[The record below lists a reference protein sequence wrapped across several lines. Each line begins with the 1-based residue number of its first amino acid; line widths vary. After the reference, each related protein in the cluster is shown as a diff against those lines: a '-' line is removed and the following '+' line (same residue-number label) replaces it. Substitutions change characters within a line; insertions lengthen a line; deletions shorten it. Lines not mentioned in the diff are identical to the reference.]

1 MPWQLAELE
10 LSELLVAAATR
21 HAAEGRPAE
30 ARAAYEKVL
39 RLEEWGIGESSEA
52 GDQRD
57 NAEETLRRWWG
68 CKVHALFR
76 LLCGHHD
83 AGRREEADAVSLTLT
98 LTFTQTRTLTLL
110 TLTLLTLTL
119 TLTLTR
125 REEADAVSALLSST
139 EDEFLSS
146 AVQARHRPAHPTRHR
161 PHAPTIL
168 SPQPSWPTPPGPS
181 LVAHPLAV
189 PPQKWEPR
197 EGHQP

>member
-83 AGRREEADAVSLTLT
+83 AGRREEADAVSLA
-98 LTFTQTRTLTLL
+98 LTFILNQARTLTLL
-110 TLTLLTLTL
+110 ILILLTLTL
-119 TLTLTR
+119 TLTLPLTLGGGRPLPRPGGDRSQLRRARALARRLPTR
-125 REEADAVSALLSST
+125 AD
-139 EDEFLSS
+139 
-146 AVQARHRPAHPTRHR
+146 RGRPARVWYAPSRHGGACM
-161 PHAPTIL
+161 P
-168 SPQPSWPTPPGPS
+168 
-181 LVAHPLAV
+181 
-189 PPQKWEPR
+189 
-197 EGHQP
+197 

>member
-83 AGRREEADAVSLTLT
+83 AGRREEADAVS
-98 LTFTQTRTLTLL
+98 
-110 TLTLLTLTL
+110 
-119 TLTLTR
+119 
-125 REEADAVSALLSST
+125 ALLSST

-146 AVQARHRPAHPTRHR
+146 AVQARHRLAHPTRHR

-168 SPQPSWPTPPGPS
+168 PRSPPGPP
-181 LVAHPLAV
+181 LLAHPLAV

-197 EGHQP
+197 EGH

>member
-83 AGRREEADAVSLTLT
+83 AGRREEADAVS
-98 LTFTQTRTLTLL
+98 
-110 TLTLLTLTL
+110 
-119 TLTLTR
+119 
-125 REEADAVSALLSST
+125 ALLSST

-146 AVQARHRPAHPTRHR
+146 AVQARHRLAHPTRHR

>member
-1 MPWQLAELE
+1 VPWQLAELE

-21 HAAEGRPAE
+21 HSAEGRPAE

-76 LLCGHHD
+76 LLCSHHD
-83 AGRREEADAVSLTLT
+83 AGRRDEADAVS
-98 LTFTQTRTLTLL
+98 TLL
-110 TLTLLTLTL
+110 ST
-119 TLTLTR
+119 
-125 REEADAVSALLSST
+125 T

-146 AVQARHRPAHPTRHR
+146 AVQARHGLLTQ
-161 PHAPTIL
+161 TM
-168 SPQPSWPTPPGPS
+168 T
-181 LVAHPLAV
+181 
-189 PPQKWEPR
+189 
-197 EGHQP
+197 

>member
-83 AGRREEADAVSLTLT
+83 AGRREEADAVSLA
-98 LTFTQTRTLTLL
+98 LTFILNQARTLTLL
-110 TLTLLTLTL
+110 ILILLTL

-125 REEADAVSALLSST
+125 REAADAVSALLSST

-168 SPQPSWPTPPGPS
+168 SRGPPGPP
-181 LVAHPLAV
+181 LVAHPFWST
-189 PPQKWEPR
+189 PWPCHR
-197 EGHQP
+197 RRS